1 METRIYVADL
11 AAYNA
16 GHLHGEWIDA
26 TEDPDDIQI
35 KIDVMLKRSPIFGA
49 EEYAIHDFEGFEGYR
64 LGEYDG
70 IQKAHDVAVFIA
82 EHGMLG
88 VAVLEYYGDDLSE
101 AEKALRERYIG
112 KYESLA
118 DYAQE
123 LTEEHLAGY
132 IDYEKMGRD
141 MDLNGDVL
149 SFELSHKEIHLFNSN

>member
-88 VAVLEYYGDDLSE
+88 VAVLGRLC
-101 AEKALRERYIG
+101 ARANRRNLRNSRAPRRVYRLR
-112 KYESLA
+112 K
-118 DYAQE
+118 
-123 LTEEHLAGY
+123 
-132 IDYEKMGRD
+132 
-141 MDLNGDVL
+141 NGQGHG
-149 SFELSHKEIHLFNSN
+149 S